1 MLPVSALSGLEFLER
16 EIKDMDEPRYD
27 LIVHAGRVFCADSGL
42 DGPGAVAV
50 SGNRIAAAG
59 PGVGGTA
66 ARVLDF
72 PDGVLLPGLVD
83 LHAHP
88 APSNWK
94 YGIDPDVE
102 ILPRGAT
109 TILSQGDCG
118 ADDWPFYRDTII
130 CKSKTRVRLAM
141 SVARGGERIP
151 GTAAFGNVDDLDV
164 DAGVAA
170 VEDGGELIWGL
181 SVNASVNSCGDS
193 EPRMVAQRTLDIA
206 ERTGKPILFGNRW
219 DPYDWPISE
228 QLDLLRSGD
237 VLTYCFH
244 AGPNGIVEEGKV
256 IDAAW
261 RARERGV
268 LFDVGHG
275 MSSFDFPTVEAAIA
289 DGFLPDTISTD
300 QYVRHVGSKPQHD
313 LPRTISKVLAAGM
326 DESEALARSTL
337 RPAGVLGM
345 AGEVGTLRAGACAD
359 LAVLK
364 WEEDAPPLADV
375 NGATRAGGCY
385 EPVTTVRA
393 GEVI

>member
-1 MLPVSALSGLEFLER
+1 
-16 EIKDMDEPRYD
+16 MDESRYD
-27 LIVHAGRVFCADSGL
+27 LIVRAGRVFCADTGL
-42 DGPGAVAV
+42 DEPGAVAAA
-50 SGNRIAAAG
+50 GDRIVAVG
-59 PGVGGTA
+59 PGVEGTA

-88 APSNWK
+88 APSDWK

-130 CKSKTRVRLAM
+130 HGSKTRVRLAM
-141 SVARGGERIP
+141 SVACGGERVP

-164 DAGVAA
+164 DACVAA

-193 EPRMVAQRTLDIA
+193 DPRVVVQRTLDIA
-206 ERTGKPILFGNRW
+206 ERTGRPILFGNRW

-228 QLDLLRSGD
+228 QLELLRSGD

-244 AGPNGIVEEGKV
+244 AGPNGIVEDGKV
-256 IDAAW
+256 IDEAW

-289 DGFLPDTISTD
+289 DGFLPDTTSTD

-326 DESEALARSTL
+326 DESEAFARATL
-337 RPAGVLGM
+337 RPAGVLRM

-364 WEEDAPPLADV
+364 WNEDALPLADV
-375 NGATRAGGCY
+375 NGTTRSGGCY
-385 EPVTTVRA
+385 EPVATVRA

>member
-1 MLPVSALSGLEFLER
+1 MEGEMVN
-16 EIKDMDEPRYD
+16 MDKPTYD
-27 LIVHAGRVFCADSGL
+27 LIVRAGRVLCADVGM

-50 SGNRIAAAG
+50 AGDRIVAAG
-59 PGVGGTA
+59 AEVGGTA
-66 ARVLDF
+66 ARVLEF

-83 LHAHP
+83 LHTHS
-88 APSNWK
+88 APSDWK

-130 CKSKTRVRLAM
+130 HGSKTRVRLAM
-141 SVARGGERIP
+141 SVARGGERVP
-151 GTAAFGNVDDLDV
+151 GTAAFGNVEDLDV

-170 VEDGGELIWGL
+170 IEDGGDLIWGL
-181 SVNASVNSCGDS
+181 SVNAGQTSCGDS
-193 EPRMVAQRTLDIA
+193 DPRVVVQRTMDIA
-206 ERTGKPILFGNRW
+206 ERTNRPILFGNRW
-219 DPYDWPISE
+219 EPYDWPIAE

-244 AGPNGIVEEGKV
+244 TGPNGIVEDGKV

-275 MSSFDFPTVEAAIA
+275 MASFDFPTVEAAIA

-300 QYVRHVGSKPQHD
+300 QYFRHVGSNPQHD
-313 LPRTISKVLAAGM
+313 LPRTISKLLAAGM
-326 DESEALARSTL
+326 DERDAFPRATL
-337 RPAGVLGM
+337 RPADVLGM
-345 AGEVGTLRAGACAD
+345 RGEIGTLHEGACAD
-359 LAVLK
+359 LAVLE
-364 WEEDAPPLADV
+364 WDDDALPLADV
-375 NGATRAGGCY
+375 AGNVRPGGCY
-385 EPVTTVRA
+385 LPVLTVRA
-393 GEVI
+393 GEVISAG

>member
-1 MLPVSALSGLEFLER
+1 
-16 EIKDMDEPRYD
+16 MDERRYD
-27 LIVHAGRVFCADSGL
+27 LIVRAGRVYCADTGL

-50 SGNRIAAAG
+50 SGDRIAAAG
-59 PGVGGTA
+59 PGVEGTA

-88 APSNWK
+88 APSDWK

-118 ADDWPFYRDTII
+118 ADDWPFYRDNII
-130 CKSKTRVRLAM
+130 LASKTRVRLAM
-141 SVARGGERIP
+141 SVARGGERVP

-170 VEDGGELIWGL
+170 IEDGGELIWGL

-193 EPRMVAQRTLDIA
+193 DPRVVVRRTLDIA
-206 ERTGKPILFGNRW
+206 GRTGRPILFGNRW

-228 QLDLLRSGD
+228 QLDLLRRGD

-244 AGPNGIVEEGKV
+244 AGRNGIVEDGKV

-275 MSSFDFPTVEAAIA
+275 MASFDFPTVEAAIA

-300 QYVRHVGSKPQHD
+300 QYARHVESNPQHD
-313 LPRTISKVLAAGM
+313 LPRTISKLLAAGM
-326 DESEALARSTL
+326 DESDAFIRATL

-345 AGEVGTLRAGACAD
+345 SGEIGRLRAGACAD

-364 WEEDAPPLADV
+364 WEEDALPLADV
-375 NGATRAGGCY
+375 NGETRPGGCY
-385 EPVTTVRA
+385 EPVLTVRG

>member
-1 MLPVSALSGLEFLER
+1 
-16 EIKDMDEPRYD
+16 MDEPRYD
-27 LIVHAGRVFCADSGL
+27 LIVRAGRVFCADSGL

-50 SGNRIAAAG
+50 SGGRIAAAG
-59 PGVGGTA
+59 PGVEGTA

-102 ILPRGAT
+102 ILPRGTT

-118 ADDWPFYRDTII
+118 ADDWPFYRETII
-130 CKSKTRVRLAM
+130 YGMKTRVRLAM
-141 SVARGGERIP
+141 SVARGGERVP

-206 ERTGKPILFGNRW
+206 ERTGRPILFGNRW

-268 LFDVGHG
+268 FFDVGHG

-326 DESEALARSTL
+326 DESEAFARATL

-364 WEEDAPPLADV
+364 WNEDALPLADV

-385 EPVTTVRA
+385 EPVATVRA

>member
-1 MLPVSALSGLEFLER
+1 MEFLER
-16 EIKDMDEPRYD
+16 EIEDMDEPRYD
-27 LIVHAGRVFCADSGL
+27 LIVRVGRVFCADSGL

-50 SGNRIAAAG
+50 SEGRIAAAG
-59 PGVGGTA
+59 PDVGGTA

-88 APSNWK
+88 APSDWK

-130 CKSKTRVRLAM
+130 YGSKTRVRLAM
-141 SVARGGERIP
+141 SVARGGERVP
-151 GTAAFGNVDDLDV
+151 ATEAFGNVDDLDV

-170 VEDGGELIWGL
+170 VEDGGKLIWGL

-193 EPRMVAQRTLDIA
+193 DPRVVVRRTLEIA

-228 QLDLLRSGD
+228 QLDLLRGGD

-244 AGPNGIVEEGKV
+244 SGPNGIVEEGKV
-256 IDAAW
+256 INAAW

-275 MSSFDFPTVEAAIA
+275 MASFDFPTVEAAIA
-289 DGFLPDTISTD
+289 DGFMPDSISTD
-300 QYVRHVGSKPQHD
+300 QYARHVGSSPQHD
-313 LPRTISKVLAAGM
+313 LPRTISKMLAAGM
-326 DESEALARSTL
+326 DERDAFTRATL
-337 RPAGVLGM
+337 WPAGVLGM

-364 WEEDAPPLADV
+364 WDEAAPPLADI
-375 NGATRAGGCY
+375 NGATRSGGCY
-385 EPVTTVRA
+385 VPVQTIRA